1 MGGLMNDLN
10 LNILDEPDWLQPIF
24 QNIPSVLQEQPWAV
38 WKAEPKL
45 DSHGNPTGKWKKA
58 PRNPTTG
65 KMVGTNKP
73 ELFGTYL
80 EAKRA
85 YELGDYT
92 GVGVLLT
99 GKGIVGVDIDDAAD
113 TFDMNPEIKGW
124 TKKALRSGIYCEIS
138 PSRSGLRLFMLGAMN
153 SKGKKISSLEIY
165 SDVRF
170 LTVTGH
176 IQKLGDA

>member
-1 MGGLMNDLN
+1 MEGLMNDLN
-10 LNILDEPDWLQPIF
+10 LNIFDEPDWLQPIF
-24 QNIPSVLQEQPWAV
+24 QNIPTILQEQPWGV
-38 WKAEPKL
+38 WRAEPRLK
-45 DSHGNPTGKWKKA
+45 DGIFTGKWSKA

-65 KMVGTNKP
+65 KMVGTDKP

-113 TFDMNPEIKGW
+113 TFDINPEIKGW
-124 TKKALRSGIYCEIS
+124 TKKALRSGVYCEAS
-138 PSRSGLRLFMLGAMN
+138 PSSSGLRLFMLGTMN
-153 SKGKKISSLEIY
+153 SRGKKIGPLEIY
-165 SDVRF
+165 TDVRF